1 MSLSLGE
8 HGRVSI
14 GLVGISM
21 VISDEDRLI
30 SVLFFLVVLL
40 PSEVLMFSMMVAIEM
55 DVRLG
60 LVIVCFAMSA
70 GSSSIMEV

>member
-1 MSLSLGE
+1 
-8 HGRVSI
+8 
-14 GLVGISM
+14 M